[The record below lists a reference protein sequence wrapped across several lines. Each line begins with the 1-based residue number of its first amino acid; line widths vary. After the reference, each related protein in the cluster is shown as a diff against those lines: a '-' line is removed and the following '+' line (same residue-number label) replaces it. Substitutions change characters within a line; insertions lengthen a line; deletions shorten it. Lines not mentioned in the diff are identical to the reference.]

1 MLRRERKL
9 DSRCIMAFSFVFF
22 HDCHL
27 IPGGSQDRLIAFF
40 VRDTGGLIFGNLS
53 HVYRV
58 MFMGTLL
65 R

>member
-1 MLRRERKL
+1 
-9 DSRCIMAFSFVFF
+9 MAFSFVFF

-58 MFMGTLL
+58 IFTGSLL